1 MSKLEL
7 AIYVDTF
14 WAGGIN
20 VKLVL
25 ATDVDTVEL
34 RVLMSK
40 HIVAIYVDKIRQGV
54 IMSKLKLAKNRIGRG
69 HFLIIA
75 LQKNFLFIAF
85 LLCFV
90 GTLSNLPYGKIAHF
104 RHCK

>member
-1 MSKLEL
+1 MLRHKVAL
-7 AIYVDTF
+7 YV
-14 WAGGIN
+14 N
-20 VKLVL
+20 
-25 ATDVDTVEL
+25 
-34 RVLMSK
+34 
-40 HIVAIYVDKIRQGV
+40 KIREGV
-54 IMSKLKLAKNRIGRG
+54 LMSKLKLAKNRIGRR